1 MMLAS
6 NCGTRSLLGDELI
19 FTALIIAIAAPP
31 KNAAA
36 RFRFRAYPTPIS
48 TETDFVCG
56 RGVIGRELR
65 GRIGR
70 KVRKGSDWRP
80 GRHRRRRRSRSLE
93 ITEIS

>member
-1 MMLAS
+1 M
-6 NCGTRSLLGDELI
+6 LGDELI

-36 RFRFRAYPTPIS
+36 RFRFRAYPIPSTPIS

-80 GRHRRRRRSRSLE
+80 GWHRRRRRSRSLV